1 MILQLVIEEGEDPSL
16 FVFFRAVST
25 MTMVIIECHKDY
37 VLARFH
43 GYSTATIPAYQIEV
57 VVAVFSAIQV
67 SLW

>member
-1 MILQLVIEEGEDPSL
+1 MI
-16 FVFFRAVST
+16 
-25 MTMVIIECHKDY
+25 MVIIESHKDY
-37 VLARFH
+37 ALARFH